1 MSWIQ
6 EEDAVVVTKIPRLSG
21 HYRNSN
27 LASIMA
33 SEEFTIKMPLPAQQV
48 SKDDQVKLTESS
60 TTSQPAVTKQP
71 SSNSSESPTDL
82 EKSSQFSII
91 EQHDIYQCIFSLTT
105 DICTEQSSV
114 MYSSSPPEAVS
125 APSSATAA
133 QSSTVTIANNCKKHV
148 NNILNQLLYQ
158 TGLSSSWY
166 HVIQPL
172 VMEAGYMVKPDVT
185 KRDVMDICEY
195 VKIKKIPGGCMENS
209 SLIYGVVCSKNVTN
223 KRMKTSFCRPRILLL
238 TCSVEFERST
248 TKLSSFDQLR
258 SQEYEYLKNLVA
270 RVFSHKPDLILVQG
284 SVAKIA
290 QDMLFDLGVTLVI
303 NVKASV
309 MKRVSRLTQGDLLT
323 SVDQLM
329 LQIQLGTCGQFYLKS
344 FYLPQGGKKTLMCF
358 DQCAEQLGCCIILQG
373 ATTRELRKVKA
384 VFKFA
389 VLAAHNACLETEYL
403 CSSFSAPSP
412 LVTAAEDGK
421 YKSPQCMLS
430 HSPDC
435 TLYPCVHV
443 NWPTSSD
450 IAAATDAATDVLD
463 THSCAATIEKC
474 FEDEYSC
481 NTSTATNEVEE
492 IDANNG
498 GTVQEGLPMFA
509 HALESQILSI
519 SPHISFGLPHLM
531 SAAIVPEDIR
541 QYLPAKMYWS
551 NLFKPSSSV
560 AVEDIKL
567 NCNGDYS
574 DCNYVAAHFTSINP
588 WQTPL
593 ITEDHSKTRGYISAA
608 SHPFT
613 TCPLLFTRDSK
624 EMRTIVAD
632 YRARAGQPN
641 SDEFFFKLAQTSSI
655 LDNQLVYMAGAT
667 DSINKKLKLE
677 TPYKVTVPYRV
688 IDILIMLYLVL
699 DVVYLHS
706 CLIM

>member
-1 MSWIQ
+1 MFSNCYSNWLSWIQ
-6 EEDAVVVTKIPRLSG
+6 EKDAVVVTKIPTMSG

-33 SEEFTIKMPLPAQQV
+33 SEEFTIKMPSKEV
-48 SKDDQVKLTESS
+48 TKDDQVKSTESS
-60 TTSQPAVTKQP
+60 IASQPVTKQP

-91 EQHDIYQCIFSLTT
+91 GQNDIYQCIFSLTT
-105 DICTEQSSV
+105 DIGTEQPSV
-114 MYSSSPPEAVS
+114 MYSSPEAVS
-125 APSSATAA
+125 TPPSAAAA
-133 QSSTVTIANNCKKHV
+133 QSSTVNIATNCKKHV
-148 NNILNQLLYQ
+148 NNILNQLLYW
-158 TGLSSSWY
+158 TGLSSNWY

-185 KRDVMDICEY
+185 KRDMMDICEY

-270 RVFSHKPDLILVQG
+270 RVFSHNPDLILVQG

-412 LVTAAEDGK
+412 SVTAAEDGE
-421 YKSPQCMLS
+421 YKPPQCMLS

-435 TLYPCVHV
+435 TLYPFVHV
-443 NWPTSSD
+443 SWPTSSD
-450 IAAATDAATDVLD
+450 VAAADAPD

-492 IDANNG
+492 VDGNG
-498 GTVQEGLPMFA
+498 GTMQEGLLMFT
-509 HALESQILSI
+509 HALEGQILSI
-519 SPHISFGLPHLM
+519 SPHIRFGLPHLM

-541 QYLPAKMYWS
+541 QYLPIKMYWS
-551 NLFKPSSSV
+551 NLFKPSSSS
-560 AVEDIKL
+560 APVEDIEL
-567 NCNGDYS
+567 NCSGDYS
-574 DCNYVAAHFTSINP
+574 DSNYVAAQFTSMNP
-588 WQTPL
+588 WQTPM
-593 ITEDHSKTRGYISAA
+593 ITEDHSKTLGYISAA

-624 EMRTIVAD
+624 EMRTIIAD

-655 LDNQLVYMAGAT
+655 LDNQLVYMAGTT
-667 DSINKKLKLE
+667 DSTNKKLKLE
-677 TPYKVTVPYRV
+677 TPYKVTVPYR
-688 IDILIMLYLVL
+688 
-699 DVVYLHS
+699 
-706 CLIM
+706 

>member
-1 MSWIQ
+1 M
-6 EEDAVVVTKIPRLSG
+6 VVTKIPTLSG
-21 HYRNSN
+21 HYRSSN

-33 SEEFTIKMPLPAQQV
+33 SEEFTIRMPQGV
-48 SKDDQVKLTESS
+48 TKDDQVKSAESS
-60 TTSQPAVTKQP
+60 VTRQPVTKQS

-82 EKSSQFSII
+82 EKFSII
-91 EQHDIYQCIFSLTT
+91 EQNDIYQCIFSLTT
-105 DICTEQSSV
+105 DMSTEQSSA
-114 MYSSSPPEAVS
+114 MYSPEAVS
-125 APSSATAA
+125 APSSAASA
-133 QSSTVTIANNCKKHV
+133 PVQSTTVTIAISCKKHV

-158 TGLSSSWY
+158 AGLSSSWY

-209 SLIYGVVCSKNVTN
+209 SLIYGVVCSKHVTN

-270 RVFSHKPDLILVQG
+270 RIFSHKPDLILVQG

-290 QDMLFDLGVTLVI
+290 QDMLFDLGITLVI

-309 MKRVSRLTQGDLLT
+309 MKRVSRLAQGDLLT

-389 VLAAHNACLETEYL
+389 VLAAYNGCLETEYL
-403 CSSFSAPSP
+403 CCSFSAPPPSID
-412 LVTAAEDGK
+412 AAEDGK

-430 HSPDC
+430 HSPDS
-435 TLYPCVHV
+435 TLYPCVS
-443 NWPTSSD
+443 WPMPSVT
-450 IAAATDAATDVLD
+450 ATVAATDVPD
-463 THSCAATIEKC
+463 TYSCAATIEKC
-474 FEDEYSC
+474 FEDDD
-481 NTSTATNEVEE
+481 NILFATTNESKD
-492 IDANNG
+492 IDATG
-498 GTVQEGLPMFA
+498 GTVQEGLATFA
-509 HALESQILSI
+509 HAVDGQILSI
-519 SPHISFGLPHLM
+519 SPHVTFGLPHLM
-531 SAAIVPEDIR
+531 LAAAVPEDIR
-541 QYLPAKMYWS
+541 QYLPTKMYWS
-551 NLFKPSSSV
+551 NLFKPSDALPS
-560 AVEDIKL
+560 AVREDVEL
-567 NCNGDYS
+567 NCNGDYN
-574 DCNYVAAHFTSINP
+574 DYNYTATQFTSINP

-593 ITEDHSKTRGYISAA
+593 LPEDHYKTRGYISAA
-608 SHPFT
+608 THPFT
-613 TCPLLFTRDSK
+613 TCPLLFARDSK
-624 EMRTIVAD
+624 EMRTILAD

-667 DSINKKLKLE
+667 DSINKKIKLE
-677 TPYKVTVPYRV
+677 TPYKVF
-688 IDILIMLYLVL
+688 
-699 DVVYLHS
+699 DVMYVHFL
-706 CLIM
+706 